1 MQDLRRDAPYEAG
14 ATALLFVDM
23 QTIWAE
29 PGLDPHH
36 PDWPADHYFYEQLRS
51 VTIPNQVRLLEAAR
65 SAGIE
70 VLHTIIECLTLDG
83 RDRSPDYVLSD
94 IFVPKGLPDGRVIDE
109 LAPLPNEI
117 ILPKTSSG
125 VFNST
130 SIEYVLRNLGI
141 RQLIVA
147 GTVTDQCVDMAVRDA
162 ADRGF
167 LVTCVSDAC
176 ATYTQ
181 ERHEGALRAFGGYC
195 WISDTATVEARL
207 RALGPSSGKGAR

>member
-1 MQDLRRDAPYEAG
+1 MHDLRRDAPYEAG

-23 QTIWAE
+23 QTIWSV

-36 PDWPADHYFYEQLRS
+36 PEWTADHYFYNQLS
-51 VTIPNQVRLLEAAR
+51 TVTIPNQVRLLEAAR

-70 VLHTIIECLTLDG
+70 VMHTIIECLTLDG
-83 RDRSPDYVLSD
+83 RDRSPDYALSN
-94 IFVPKGLPDGRVIDE
+94 IMVPRGLPDGRVIDE
-109 LAPLPNEI
+109 LEPMPEEI
-117 ILPKTSSG
+117 ILRKTSSG

-130 SIEYVLRNLGI
+130 NIEYVLRNLGV
-141 RQLIVA
+141 RYLIVA

-167 LVTCVSDAC
+167 LVTCVGDAC

-181 ERHEGALRAFGGYC
+181 ERHDGALKAFGGYC
-195 WISDTATVEARL
+195 WVTDTDTVVGRL
-207 RALGPSSGKGAR
+207 AQLAPHAVA

>member
-1 MQDLRRDAPYEAG
+1 MVELRRDAPYDAN

-36 PDWPADHYFYEQLRS
+36 PDWTADHYFFRQLRE

-65 SAGIE
+65 GAGIE
-70 VLHTIIECLTLDG
+70 VLHTIVECLTLDG
-83 RDRSPDYVLSD
+83 RDSSPDYIISG
-94 IFVPKGLPDGRVIDE
+94 IFVPRGLPEGQVIPE
-109 LAPLPNEI
+109 LAPEPNEI
-117 ILPKTSSG
+117 VLRKTSSG

-130 SIEYVLRNLGI
+130 NIEYVLRNLGI

-167 LVTCVSDAC
+167 LVTCVGDAC

-181 ERHEGALRAFGGYC
+181 ERHDGALKAFGGYC
-195 WISDTATVEARL
+195 WVTDTDTVVGRLARL
-207 RALGPSSGKGAR
+207 AEHAAV